1 MGNGPVNSLAGPE
14 TGATRRGQ
22 AALTVRR
29 VAGKSAVVSAFA
41 RDPLKLL
48 TPVSRADA
56 VWACLSSFGGG
67 MVAGDETL
75 LDLSIEDG
83 ASAYVG
89 TQASTK
95 VYRNPAR
102 RACGHRTQARLG
114 ENSLLVLAPDVVQAF
129 ADSAYR
135 QVQAFDLAPTA
146 SLVLVD
152 WLNSGRSECG
162 EHWAFRRF
170 ESRNTIRVA
179 GRRRLVDA
187 LVLDADSGTL
197 AGPGRLG
204 SWRCLATVALIGPI
218 LSEDVSRIDAEI
230 RAMPVDRSA
239 AVTLSASRIP
249 DGMVIRLAGREV
261 EPVRMAWQRLLTPL
275 ASRLGDCPWSR
286 KG

>member
-1 MGNGPVNSLAGPE
+1 MGNRPVNSLAGLE

-48 TPVSRADA
+48 TPVSRGDA

-67 MVAGDETL
+67 MVAGDETV
-75 LDLSIEDG
+75 LDLNLETG

-89 TQASTK
+89 TQSSTK
-95 VYRNPAR
+95 VYRNPAH

-114 ENSLLVLAPDVVQAF
+114 DDTLLVLAPDVVQAF

-135 QVQAFDLAPTA
+135 QVQEFDLAPTA

-170 ESRNTIRVA
+170 ESRNTVRVA

-187 LVLDADSGTL
+187 LVLDAESGTL

-204 SWRCLATVALIGPI
+204 AWRCFATVVLIGPM
-218 LSEDVSRIDAEI
+218 LSGDIDRLDTEI
-230 RAMPVDRSA
+230 RALPVDRST

-249 DGMVIRLAGREV
+249 EGLVIRLAGREV
-261 EPVRMAWQRLLTPL
+261 EPVRMTWQRLLTPL
-275 ASRLGDCPWSR
+275 AGRLGDCPWSR

>member
-1 MGNGPVNSLAGPE
+1 
-14 TGATRRGQ
+14 
-22 AALTVRR
+22 
-29 VAGKSAVVSAFA
+29 
-41 RDPLKLL
+41 LKLL